1 MSGRTVRLV
10 LVALGVGLVAAGLAA
25 WQRWMDVS
33 VLPLPPEEI
42 PTAQSRQ
49 CPDEGEIINV
59 EWMGRPETW
68 REAVAGAD
76 LIVVA
81 KRLADRPQV
90 KNQGECDFVSYYAFT
105 ILQTV
110 KGHAGVDDRL
120 TVGFRG
126 RPLDRVDELPHP
138 EAGEPLV
145 LFLKAQNGVYYL
157 RYGPGGIAR
166 VVEAL
171 LAPYSESD
179 YGLSEV
185 MGLPLDRFLTGL
197 REVAPGR

>member
-1 MSGRTVRLV
+1 MRLGLL
-10 LVALGVGLVAAGLAA
+10 LVAVVSTLAALMA

-33 VLPLPPEEI
+33 VLPLP
-42 PTAQSRQ
+42 AGQLQASHSRR

-59 EWMGRPETW
+59 EWKGRPQTW
-68 REAVAGAD
+68 SDTVAGAD

-81 KRLADRPQV
+81 KRSADHPKVEDR
-90 KNQGECDFVSYYAFT
+90 GGCDFMSHYTFT
-105 ILQTV
+105 VLETV
-110 KGHAGVDDRL
+110 KGNAGAGGPL

-138 EAGEPLV
+138 EAGEPLL
-145 LFLKAQNGVYYL
+145 LFLKAHHAGYYPA
-157 RYGPGGIAR
+157 YGPGGIAR
-166 VVEAL
+166 VVEGL
-171 LAPYSESD
+171 LAPYSWSD

-197 REVAPGR
+197 GLPVLATKVP